1 MSTPLGRRVKP
12 LMAGDEKCAA
22 NCGRSTLFCCKFTR
36 LAHVLRKDPGRRS
49 LICEFSTRLVD
60 LKVDAKTRRDRIE
73 KQVRSQREVGYA
85 ELAADFDVSEMTIR
99 RDVEALET
107 RGVVRRVV
115 GGAIALKGKDSE
127 PSFATRVADAAEE
140 KRHIADAVADL
151 IGPSETLI
159 LDSGSTALAVARS
172 LKGRTLG
179 LTVVTP
185 SVLAA
190 LELIDQADT
199 TVVLTGGELRP
210 GELSLIGP
218 AAEDTLAGYNCDTYV
233 MGVAGIDGERGI
245 SDYHQAESG
254 VKRAASRRADR
265 VIVAADNSKLGR
277 VTFVSIAALS
287 QIDVIVTDGDP
298 EHPTLV
304 AARGEGVD
312 VICVAGHADAGPAAD
327 RMESL

>member
-1 MSTPLGRRVKP
+1 
-12 LMAGDEKCAA
+12 
-22 NCGRSTLFCCKFTR
+22 
-36 LAHVLRKDPGRRS
+36 
-49 LICEFSTRLVD
+49 LVH
-60 LKVDAKTRRDRIE
+60 LSVDAKTRRDRIE
-73 KQVRSQREVGYA
+73 QRVRIEREVGYA
-85 ELAADFDVSEMTIR
+85 ELAAEFDVSEMTIR

-107 RGVVRRVV
+107 LGVVRRVV
-115 GGAIALKGKDSE
+115 GGAIALKKDTE

-151 IGPSETLI
+151 IGPGETLI

-172 LKGRTLG
+172 LRGRRLG
-179 LTVVTP
+179 LTIVTP

-190 LELIDQADT
+190 LEMIDETDT
-199 TVVLTGGELRP
+199 AVVLTGGELRP

-218 AAEDTLAGYNCDTYV
+218 AAEDTLANYNCDTFV

-265 VIVAADNSKLGR
+265 VIVAADKSKLGR

-287 QIDVIVTDGDP
+287 QIDVIITDGEP
-298 EHPTLV
+298 EHPALV
-304 AARGEGVD
+304 AAREVGVD
-312 VICVAGHADAGPAAD
+312 VVCVAGHDDAGSVA
-327 RMESL
+327 ESL